1 MLEPSLSAS
10 SMKIDATRGMIK
22 GKNPKIKP
30 LRTINDPRFRRGVR
44 DVDGGAVGGG
54 KLEDEFILDI
64 T

>member
-1 MLEPSLSAS
+1 
-10 SMKIDATRGMIK
+10 MKIDATRGMIK